1 MVLAAPKAACS
12 RWILTDSG
20 EAFVEGLRRN
30 YSLSSHLEL
39 QPVEVPKPETS
50 VLYIRASWSA
60 RFVRLFEHAAEEAED
75 FVGLISRFI
84 VAVGLPQIRSRGEK
98 F

>member
-20 EAFVEGLRRN
+20 EAFVEGLLRN
-30 YSLSSHLEL
+30 YSLSSHVEL
-39 QPVEVPKPETS
+39 QPLEVPKPKARTS
-50 VLYIRASWSA
+50 ILYIRASWSA

-75 FVGLISRFI
+75 FVSRFI
-84 VAVGLPQIRSRGEK
+84 VAVGLPRIRTRGEK